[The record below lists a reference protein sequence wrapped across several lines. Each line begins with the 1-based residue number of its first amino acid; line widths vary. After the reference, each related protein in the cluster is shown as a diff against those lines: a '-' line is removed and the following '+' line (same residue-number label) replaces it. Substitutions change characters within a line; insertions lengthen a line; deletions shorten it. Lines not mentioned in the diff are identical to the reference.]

1 MSSTMNENDAVG
13 DFIRSAEALSTSVED
28 LSEDDRS
35 RVLLKLYELTM
46 NVESPWET
54 FVRLFLSE
62 PAVLA
67 SVKILQDLNIF
78 KKWKVDGSRAMTCT
92 QLTGLAERSCDAALL
107 CDSSRLGY
115 LVAVSHILPDR
126 LLRLQVSNNI
136 VEMTSDKTYKPT
148 RFCDQLADSNL
159 STTAKFYYDHT
170 VPMFTHMPIFFR
182 ETSYRSPRSARK
194 TVFDSVHGWQG
205 GLFAYLKAHPEQSEA
220 FNTLQRTTTLNRAR
234 WTSIFP
240 SHTLLDSVSGDDDP
254 GSPLL
259 VDIGGSMGQ
268 DLQAFYELH
277 PETASRL
284 YLEDL
289 PSVLADE
296 KTNVL
301 KGINKVAYD
310 FYTPQPIK
318 HARAYYMHHIL
329 HDWPDKQACRILEMQ
344 KAALKPGYSRI
355 LIHDQ
360 IMDDDVR
367 AVHPHAAVFDISM
380 MAFGAAGERT
390 EKEWRALIE
399 SVGLRVVKIWRVPGA
414 VQGVIEVGLREGSRL

>member
-1 MSSTMNENDAVG
+1 MASKMNKNDAVE
-13 DFIRSAEALSTSVED
+13 DFMRSAEALATSVENV
-28 LSEDDRS
+28 SEDDRS
-35 RVLLKLYELTM
+35 RVLLKLYELTSK
-46 NVESPWET
+46 VESPWET
-54 FVRLFLSE
+54 LS
-62 PAVLA
+62 AVLA

-78 KKWKVDGSRAMTCT
+78 RKWKDNGSRPMSCAE
-92 QLTGLAERSCDAALL
+92 LSGLADGPCDPALL
-107 CDSSRLGY
+107 Y
-115 LVAVSHILPDR
+115 R
-126 LLRLQVSNNI
+126 LLRLLVSNNV
-136 VEMTSDKTYKPT
+136 VEMTPDGTYKPT
-148 RFCDQLADSNL
+148 KFCTQLANSDFG
-159 STTAKFYYDHT
+159 TTAKFYYDHT
-170 VPMFTHMPIFFR
+170 VPMFTHMPIFFQG
-182 ETSYRSPRSARK
+182 TSYKNPRSARK
-194 TVFDSVHGWQG
+194 TVFDSAHGWQG
-205 GLFAYLKAHPEQSEA
+205 GLFTYLEANPAQGEA

-240 SHTLLDSVSGDDDP
+240 SHTLLDSGSGDDP
-254 GSPLL
+254 NSPLL
-259 VDIGGSMGQ
+259 VDIGGSVGQ

-289 PSVLADE
+289 PSVIADN
-296 KTNVL
+296 KTSAL

-329 HDWPDKQACRILEMQ
+329 HDWPDKQACKILEIQ

-380 MAFGAAGERT
+380 MAFGAAQERT

-399 SVGLRVVKIWRVPGA
+399 SAGLRVVKIWRVPAA
-414 VQGVIEVGLREGSRL
+414 VQGVIEVGLREGSKL

>member
-13 DFIRSAEALSTSVED
+13 DFIRSAEALSTSVEN

-67 SVKILQDLNIF
+67 SVKILQDLKIF
-78 KKWKVDGSRAMTCT
+78 KKWKDNGSRPMSCAELSD
-92 QLTGLAERSCDAALL
+92 LTEGPCNPALL
-107 CDSSRLGY
+107 Y
-115 LVAVSHILPDR
+115 R
-126 LLRLQVSNNI
+126 LLRLLVSNNV
-136 VEMTSDKTYKPT
+136 VEMTSDEVYKPT
-148 RFCDQLADSNL
+148 KFCTQLADSDFN
-159 STTAKFYYDHT
+159 TTAGFYYDHT
-170 VPMFTHMPIFFR
+170 VPMFTHMPTFFR
-182 ETSYRSPRSARK
+182 ETSYENPRSARK
-194 TVFDSVHGWQG
+194 TVFNSAHGWQG
-205 GLFAYLKAHPEQSEA
+205 GLFTYLEAHPEQGEA

-240 SHTLLDSVSGDDDP
+240 SHTLLDSGSGGDDSD
-254 GSPLL
+254 SPLL
-259 VDIGGSMGQ
+259 VDIGGSVGQ

-329 HDWPDKQACRILEMQ
+329 HDWPDKQARRILEMQ
-344 KAALKPGYSRI
+344 KAALKPGHSRI

-380 MAFGAAGERT
+380 MAFGAAQERT
-390 EKEWRALIE
+390 ENQWRALIE
-399 SVGLRVVKIWRVPGA
+399 SAGLRVVKIWRSPGA
-414 VQGVIEVGLREGSRL
+414 VQGVIEVGLREGAKL

>member
-13 DFIRSAEALSTSVED
+13 DFIRSAEALSTSVEN

-35 RVLLKLYELTM
+35 RVLLKLSELTM

-62 PAVLA
+62 VSPAVLA

-78 KKWKVDGSRAMTCT
+78 KKWKGNESRPMTCA
-92 QLTGLAERSCDAALL
+92 QLTGLAEGSCDAALL
-107 CDSSRLGY
+107 Y
-115 LVAVSHILPDR
+115 R
-126 LLRLQVSNNI
+126 LLRLLVSNNI
-136 VEMTSDKTYKPT
+136 VEMTSEKTYKPT
-148 RFCDQLADSNL
+148 KFCDQLADSAF
-159 STTAKFYYDHT
+159 STTATFYYDHT
-170 VPMFTHMPIFFR
+170 VPMFTHMPTFFR
-182 ETSYRSPRSARK
+182 ETSYENPHSARK
-194 TVFDSVHGWQG
+194 TVFDSAHGWQG
-205 GLFAYLKAHPEQSEA
+205 GLFAYLEAHPAEGEA
-220 FNTLQRTTTLNRAR
+220 FNTLQRTTTLNRAS

-240 SHTLLDSVSGDDDP
+240 SHTLLDSGSGDDDP
-254 GSPLL
+254 DSPLL
-259 VDIGGSMGQ
+259 VDIGGSVGQ

-301 KGINKVAYD
+301 KEINKVAYD

-329 HDWPDKQACRILEMQ
+329 HDWPDKQARRILEMQ
-344 KAALKPGYSRI
+344 KAALKPGGNSRI

-367 AVHPHAAVFDISM
+367 VVHPHAAVFDISM
-380 MAFGAAGERT
+380 MAFGAAQERT

-399 SVGLRVVKIWRVPGA
+399 SAGLRVVKIWRVPGA
-414 VQGVIEVGLREGSRL
+414 VQGVIEVGLREGAKL